1 MPIHLRYFFYEL
13 CLISNKYLI
22 SWESNWPKVVI
33 ICERLGEE
41 MFTSGLSSVLTARA
55 VGSSPPH
62 DSAQSNDDICNMIRF
77 TIIKREKSTGKKLER
92 SIF

>member
-1 MPIHLRYFFYEL
+1 M
-13 CLISNKYLI
+13 YLI

-33 ICERLGEE
+33 ICERLGDE

-62 DSAQSNDDICNMIRF
+62 DSAQSVSVSNDDICNRICF
-77 TIIKREKSTGKKLER
+77 TIIKTEKVSFT
-92 SIF
+92 